1 MFTENEINNACEHL
15 KVVLTV
21 SDDLIEFMRD
31 ASIER
36 LAKDKLEIKQVDEDV
51 KFLNKKFG
59 VEKMNEIAKICFGT
73 GIAIEDVAS
82 FVRYRIEIKKPLKT
96 ERPLKIFIQELIKI
110 KDAGYDIKKS
120 IEIMMNCEWQTVNL
134 DWIKKKMPQ
143 QATGADLAQFGF
155 TQQNNQGLLK

>member
-59 VEKMNEIAKICFGT
+59 VEKMNEIALK
-73 GIAIEDVAS
+73 
-82 FVRYRIEIKKPLKT
+82 EIS
-96 ERPLKIFIQELIKI
+96 
-110 KDAGYDIKKS
+110 Y
-120 IEIMMNCEWQTVNL
+120 
-134 DWIKKKMPQ
+134 
-143 QATGADLAQFGF
+143 
-155 TQQNNQGLLK
+155 